1 MAEDVR
7 KFKFISPGVF
17 VNEIDQ
23 SQLPETPGEIGPLL
37 IGSAQ
42 SGPLMK
48 PVTVNSYGDFVA
60 KFGDPLPGGI
70 GGDAW
75 RNGNKTAP
83 TYGPF
88 AAKAYMANNAPLTY
102 IRVGGLQAADAPE
115 DGYAGWQGGNISSAP
130 ADGGAFGIFVFPS
143 SSIYCPGGVANGVTP
158 VTGALAAILYM
169 KSGRAILSG
178 VLASSPG
185 TDVATGSA
193 CEMFESDANG
203 NLKLIISE
211 DGSDA
216 PNKLH
221 TVSFNFDQS
230 SKQFIRKV
238 LNTNPTITN
247 STITTAQ
254 TRAANQGG
262 NYWLGETYETVLSQ
276 RGASGL
282 DGVDKSA
289 NAGMGLLG
297 RFDDDAKVLNTK
309 FHAAILPLQNS
320 LATSEEVNDR
330 RYAATRATTGW
341 FISQDNSSNFA
352 EFMPQQM
359 RKLFRL
365 EATAPGSWAQREIK
379 ISISNLSYAEGDF
392 QSYGTF
398 SVLVRGLSDTDKR
411 MNILERFDNLNL
423 NPASANYI
431 SKVIGDKFQE
441 YNATDK
447 GMREYGV
454 YDNNSD
460 YVRVVVSDEVESGA
474 TSPDLLPFGVFG
486 PTVYRSVSLIS
497 GSGNPT
503 ILSDFVSGSIGSKTN
518 SEAATV
524 ITGGK
529 MATFGTLGGSS
540 LNITNQD
547 SAGVLNFSGNRQA
560 SKAGDHRLQFSG
572 SVIIPSVPL
581 RGNSTWAAPRSLKS
595 CFWGAWTGKTA
606 ANDVFSPAVIDMIRP
621 PCRGQQSNITATT
634 LDVASPISG
643 GAQLGAYQDSPLNS
657 AWVFSLDDI
666 SGSADGQR
674 YYYVSGSRQAG
685 LSLSAK
691 SGSYTASIDAG
702 LDRFTTTL
710 FGGADGLNIVEKN
723 PFRNALMDDKTEQ
736 NSSVLFS
743 LRAAVNMA
751 SDPERLQYNMVAIP
765 GVTQPL
771 VTDYLLET
779 VQDRADALAI
789 IDLPFIYLPE
799 SDSNLSAETRRN
811 FTVKQAVDNLKSRSI
826 NNSFGAT
833 YSPWVMIRDT
843 NTNRTLWVPPSVPA
857 LGALSTT
864 DRTAAPWFAPAGF
877 TRGGLSEG
885 AGGLPV
891 LDVTRRLTSDDRDD
905 LYEANINPIAKFPAE
920 GIVIFG
926 QKTLQQTASA
936 LDRINVRRLLIFLK
950 REISFIASR
959 LLFGPN
965 VPATWANFT
974 SQAGPLLSSVKAQ
987 FGIDDFKLILD
998 ETTTTPDLIDRNII
1012 YAKLFIK
1019 PTRAAEYF
1027 AIDFIVSRSGASF
1040 ED

>member
-23 SQLPETPGEIGPLL
+23 SQLPETPGAVGPLL

-42 SGPLMK
+42 SGPMLK
-48 PVTVNSYGDFVA
+48 PVQVNSYGDFVA
-60 KFGDPLPGGI
+60 SFGEPLPGGI
-70 GGDAW
+70 GGDPW

-83 TYGPF
+83 TYAPY

-102 IRVGGLQAADAPE
+102 VRVGGLQAADASE
-115 DGYAGWQGGNISSAP
+115 AGYAGWEGGDITATPSA
-130 ADGGAFGIFVFPS
+130 GGAFGIFVFPS
-143 SSIYCPGGVANGVTP
+143 SSVYVPAAVGLGLTP
-158 VTGALAAILYM
+158 VTGALAAVLYM

-211 DGSDA
+211 DGTDA
-216 PNKLH
+216 SNKLH
-221 TVSFNFDQS
+221 TVSFNFDQG

-282 DGVDKSA
+282 GGLDKTA
-289 NAGMGLLG
+289 AAGMGVLG

-309 FHAAILPLQNS
+309 FHAAILPLQNA
-320 LATSEEVNDR
+320 LTVAEEASDR

-341 FISQDNSSNFA
+341 FIAQDNSADFA
-352 EFMPQQM
+352 EYMPQQM

-365 EATAPGSWAQREIK
+365 EATAPGSWAQREVK
-379 ISISNLSYAEGDF
+379 ISISNLSYAQGDF

-398 SVLVRGLSDTDKR
+398 SVLVRGLTDTDKR

-431 SKVIGDKFQE
+431 GKVIGDKFQE

-447 GMREYGV
+447 GMREYGT

-460 YVRVVVSDEVESGA
+460 YIRVVVSDEVEAGSIN
-474 TSPDLLPFGVFG
+474 PDLLPFGVFG

-503 ILSDFVSGSIGSKTN
+503 ILSNFASGSIGVKTN

-540 LNITNQD
+540 LNKTNQD
-547 SAGVLNFSGNRQA
+547 SAGVLNFSGDKDA
-560 SKAGDHRLQFSG
+560 SDAGTIQFSG
-572 SVIIPSVPL
+572 SIIIPSVPL

-606 ANDVFSPAVIDMIRP
+606 ANDVFSPTVIDMIRP

-643 GAQLGAYQDSPLNS
+643 GAQLGSFQSSPLNS
-657 AWVFSLDDI
+657 AWVFSLDDV

-691 SGSYTASIDAG
+691 SGSYTSSIDAG
-702 LDRFTTTL
+702 LDRFTTVM
-710 FGGADGLNIVEKN
+710 FGGADGLDITEKN
-723 PFRNALMDDKTEQ
+723 PLRNALMDDKTIQ
-736 NSSVLFS
+736 DSSVLYS

-751 SDPERLQYNMVAIP
+751 SDPERLQYNMVAMP

-771 VTDYLLET
+771 VTDYLLEA
-779 VQDRADALAI
+779 VEDRADALAI
-789 IDLPFIYLPE
+789 IDLPLIYLPE
-799 SDSNLSAETRRN
+799 SDSNASAETRRN
-811 FTVKQAVDNLKSRSI
+811 YTVKQAVDNLKSRSI
-826 NNSFGAT
+826 NNSYGAT

-905 LYEANINPIAKFPAE
+905 LYETNINPIAKFPAE

-974 SQAGPLLSSVKAQ
+974 SQAGPLLSNVKAQ

-998 ETTTTPDLIDRNII
+998 ESTTTPDLIDRNII